1 MKEKVI
7 KLDRDWKGRKLYEES
22 KKRGL
27 LKHPFEETFK
37 TKENG

>member
-1 MKEKVI
+1 MKDKVI

-27 LKHPFEETFK
+27 LKHPFDKTFN
-37 TKENG
+37 TNER